1 MHKTC
6 YLKIFV
12 VQYLNRYKLV
22 CHYYR
27 EHWETYYTNG
37 VLSLEVQ
44 NNSVQDKV
52 FECQLQRLTKLTNYY
67 IY

>member
-6 YLKIFV
+6 YLKVFA

-37 VLSLEVQ
+37 VLSLEVP
-44 NNSVQDKV
+44 NNTV
-52 FECQLQRLTKLTNYY
+52 
-67 IY
+67 